1 MMLRTARRLA
11 GRLKREAPLLAAG
24 ITDQAAR
31 RLSKRHLNGTR
42 ALEPSGLPLLR
53 RRPEKIYG
61 QLGTL
66 EVRLARS
73 RQEILRAQRL
83 RYEVFYEEMSAV
95 PGIVASMRRL
105 DQDAYDAV
113 CDHLL
118 VVDRAAPAKSAKG
131 WVSARHPSVVGTY
144 RVLRQEN
151 APRGLGFYTQ
161 NEYDIAP
168 LIAARSPG
176 YRFMELGRSCVLKPY
191 RNKRSVELLWHGLW
205 TYVREH
211 KVDVMI
217 GCASFE
223 GIDPKAHAMALS
235 FLHHHALAPPEWHCK
250 AHGHLHQS
258 MNLMPKDEIDIK
270 AALKAMP
277 PLIKGY
283 LRLGAFIGEGAVID
297 RQFGTTDVLIILPVE
312 KIDPRYF
319 EHFGAP
325 NEVKSRIAQDA

>member
-1 MMLRTARRLA
+1 MMMRTARRLA
-11 GRLKREAPLLAAG
+11 GRLRREAPTLAGAY
-24 ITDQAAR
+24 D
-31 RLSKRHLNGTR
+31 
-42 ALEPSGLPLLR
+42 PLLGR
-53 RRPEKIYG
+53 RSSHHATDRQLANGHLRLLKRAPAKIYG
-61 QLGTL
+61 KLGTL
-66 EVRLARS
+66 EVRLAIS
-73 RQEILRAQRL
+73 RREILRAQRL

-95 PGIVASMRRL
+95 PGLVASMRRL

-118 VVDRAAPAKSAKG
+118 VVDKAAPAKPLRP

-144 RVLRQEN
+144 RVLRQEKTL
-151 APRGLGFYTQ
+151 PELGFYTQ

-168 LIAARSPG
+168 LVAARSPR

-223 GIDPKAHAMALS
+223 GINPKVHAMALS
-235 FLHHHALAPPEWHCK
+235 FLHHNALAPPEWRCK
-250 AHGHLHQS
+250 AHAHLHQS
-258 MNLMPKDEIDIK
+258 MNLIPKDQIDLK
-270 AALKAMP
+270 AALKVMP

-283 LRLGAFIGEGAVID
+283 LRLGAYIGDGAVID

-325 NEVKSRIAQDA
+325 HEVKSRIAQDA